1 MSSHAPELPT
11 HLSDGPTPGRTLPL
25 GFIAAGI
32 FAVQIAIITVA
43 ALFTTLSV

>member
-11 HLSDGPTPGRTLPL
+11 LLSAGRPRRTLPL

-32 FAVQIAIITVA
+32 FVVQIAIIAVA